1 MLKPILVPLL
11 SAALLAPLA
20 RAGTLPRPA
29 GEFSVSTTAGKPV
42 LLSQYK
48 GKVVALMFFLTYCS
62 HCQKITSFLIEDQ
75 NQYGPRGF
83 QVLASAV
90 EDGAAAAV
98 PGFLKKFNPPFPVGY
113 NVRQP
118 VVDFLQRPIA
128 ERLLMPQL
136 VFIDR
141 RGVLLEQYAGDSPFL
156 DEAKAAQNLRS
167 KIEELLL
174 QGAAT
179 GKKNPAKKN

>member
-1 MLKPILVPLL
+1 MLKTILVR
-11 SAALLAPLA
+11 LLAVVLSMPLVE
-20 RAGTLPRPA
+20 AGTLPRPA
-29 GEFSVSTTAGKPV
+29 GEFSVSTTTGKSV

-62 HCQKITSFLIEDQ
+62 HCQKIASFLIEDQ

-90 EDGAAAAV
+90 EDGASAAV
-98 PGFLKKFNPPFPVGY
+98 PGFVKKFNPPFPVGY

-128 ERLLMPQL
+128 GRLLMPQL

-141 RGVLLEQYAGDSPFL
+141 QGILREQYSGESPFL

-167 KIEELLL
+167 KIEELL
-174 QGAAT
+174 QPAAP
-179 GKKNPAKKN
+179 KKRPAKAN